1 MTDTTI
7 HRVKSV
13 RITDVRENGTF
24 ISRTI
29 VVEDEKGERHEL
41 TLFSNDVD
49 NEEALRIWL

>member
-13 RITDVRENGTF
+13 RITEVREHDTF

>member
-1 MTDTTI
+1 MAEVSI
-7 HRVKSV
+7 HRVKSI
-13 RITDVRENGTF
+13 RATEVREHYTF
-24 ISRTI
+24 LSRTI

>member
-13 RITDVRENGTF
+13 RITDVREHDTF

>member
-13 RITDVRENGTF
+13 RVTEVREHDTF

>member
-1 MTDTTI
+1 MAEVSI

-13 RITDVRENGTF
+13 RVTEVREHDTF
-24 ISRTI
+24 LSRTI